1 MPKFSQVSLDKL
13 LTCDPRLVRLFQAVI
28 VNYDC
33 SIEGGARTSI
43 EQQANV
49 ARGVSKT
56 LDSKHVVTPEHPL
69 SRAVDVAPYP
79 VRWPTVGTSSY
90 VHDIAR
96 FYVFAGVV
104 KETARVLG
112 LLIKWGGDWD
122 SDGDYRDQAFDD
134 LDHFE
139 LIED

>member
-1 MPKFSQVSLDKL
+1 MPEFSDISKARL
-13 LTCDPRLVRLFQAVI
+13 LTCDPRLVRLFQAVV

-33 SIEGGARTSI
+33 SVEGGARTAI
-43 EQQANV
+43 EQQANL

-56 LDSKHVVTPEHPL
+56 LNSKHVVTPEHPF
-69 SRAVDVAPYP
+69 SRAVDVAPFP
-79 VRWPTVGTSSY
+79 VRWPVAGSNSY

-104 KETARVLG
+104 KEVARLMA
-112 LLIKWGGDWD
+112 LPLRWGGDWD
-122 SDGDYRDQAFDD
+122 SDGDYRDQLFDD
-134 LDHFE
+134 LDHYE